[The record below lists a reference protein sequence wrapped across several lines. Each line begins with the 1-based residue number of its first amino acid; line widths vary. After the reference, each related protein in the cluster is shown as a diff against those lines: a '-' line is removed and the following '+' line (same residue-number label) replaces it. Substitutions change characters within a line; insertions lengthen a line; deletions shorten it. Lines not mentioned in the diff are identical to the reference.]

1 MQAFRLAETF
11 MISPFAIVETRL
23 VGDDVEVGEFAVV
36 RAGAQIGSGVRL
48 HPHVV
53 IEAGVVLGDGVEVF
67 PGAYIGK
74 EPKGA
79 GQLARPVQYE
89 RKVLVGA
96 GTSIGPH
103 AIIYYD
109 VEIGE
114 GTLIGD
120 GASIRE
126 QVKVGSRCVISR
138 YVTLNYN
145 TSVGDRTKIMDLTH
159 ITGNSTIED
168 DVFISIHV
176 STVNDN
182 ALGREGYTAAK
193 IRGPVVRS
201 EAVIGAGAVLL
212 PGVVIGQRATVA
224 AGAVVT
230 KDVAPGAT
238 VMGVPARSRD

>member
-1 MQAFRLAETF
+1 ML
-11 MISPFAIVETRL
+11 SPFAIVETGL
-23 VGDDVEVGEFAVV
+23 IGDDVEVREFAVI
-36 RAGAQIGSGVRL
+36 RAGAHIGNGVRI
-48 HPHVV
+48 HSHVV

-79 GQLARPVQYE
+79 GRLARPLQFE
-89 RKVLVGA
+89 RKVSIGA

-126 QVKVGSRCVISR
+126 QVRVGRHCLISR

-145 TSVGDRTKIMDLTH
+145 TIVGDRTKIMDSTH
-159 ITGNSTIED
+159 ITGNSEIED

-182 ALGREGYTAAK
+182 ALGREGYAAAE
-193 IRGPVVRS
+193 IRGPIVRS
-201 EAVIGAGAVLL
+201 EAVIGAGAVIL
-212 PGVVIGQRATVA
+212 PGVVIGQRAMVA

-230 KDVAPGAT
+230 RDVAAGAT
-238 VMGVPARSRD
+238 VMGLPARVKH